1 MSKKNQKVEMEAA
14 IKNVNNEVPEE
25 EFEGNEPAE
34 EERGSEKVSFV
45 DKAKT
50 KAKAGWNKIPKW
62 AKIGGLTLIT
72 TGLGYAIGVKVGS
85 ASDCCEDDEELDP
98 DYLYGGG
105 FEEIE
110 GPVGEPT
117 DVAEY
122 ESPEE

>member
-1 MSKKNQKVEMEAA
+1 MSKELKKVENEKA

-25 EFEGNEPAE
+25 EFDGNEPAE
-34 EERGSEKVSFV
+34 EREPEKVSFI

-50 KAKAGWNKIPKW
+50 KAKAGWNKVPKW

-85 ASDCCEDDEELDP
+85 ASDYCEDDEELDP

-110 GPVGEPT
+110 GPVGET
-117 DVAEY
+117 ADVADY